1 MNHDDQIS
9 KTIVR
14 LLNQDLKNI
23 NQNTATKLQTA
34 RSAALE
40 KLESSKN
47 FIHTGKNIAAHEGI
61 SWHKNT
67 SLLLF
72 SLILLFLMWLSFSWQ
87 VNHDNSETTTTETR
101 LVDDD
106 LTDDTFLDDEFDE

>member
-1 MNHDDQIS
+1 MAQEHI
-9 KTIVR
+9 
-14 LLNQDLKNI
+14 L
-23 NQNTATKLQTA
+23 
-34 RSAALE
+34 
-40 KLESSKN
+40 
-47 FIHTGKNIAAHEGI
+47 IA
-61 SWHKNT
+61 
-67 SLLLF
+67 F